1 MATLNKIPVN
11 KRSIDFFKGQFKGG
25 GARPNLFECLIN
37 VPEGPKAGQTGVDD
51 KLRFMIKASSL
62 PASNVNTIP
71 IPFRG
76 REFKIAGD
84 RSFEP
89 WTVTVL
95 NDTDFQIRR
104 TFERWM
110 NILNKHEDNA
120 GIINPA
126 DYMRS
131 MRVLQL
137 GRASLNN
144 TTDASPVT
152 ATHHPVHASY
162 QFMDA
167 WPSEVSSIDLSYDTT
182 DTMEEFTVTFQYQW
196 YDIEDSSGNSIVGS
210 FRDDGNPA

>member
-11 KRSIDFFKGQFKGG
+11 KRTIDFFKGQFEGG

-37 VPEGPKAGQTGVDD
+37 VPEGPKAGQLGVDE
-51 KLRFMIKASSL
+51 KLRFMIKATSL

-95 NDTDFQIRR
+95 NDTDFTIRR

-126 DYMRS
+126 DYMRN

-137 GRASLNN
+137 GRAALGSTEVP
-144 TTDASPVT
+144 TTVAQ
-152 ATHHPVHASY
+152 HPIHASY

-196 YDIEDSSGNSIVGS
+196 YDIEDETGNSIVGS

>member
-1 MATLNKIPVN
+1 MATTSKNQIPVN
-11 KRSIDFFKGQFKGG
+11 QRTIDFFKGKFVGG
-25 GARPNLFECLIN
+25 GARPNLFECIIN
-37 VPEGPKAGQTGVDD
+37 IPEGPKTGEEGVDD
-51 KLRFMIKASSL
+51 KMRFMIKASSL

-95 NDTDFQIRR
+95 NDTDFSIRR
-104 TFERWM
+104 AFERWM

-120 GIINPA
+120 GVINPGE
-126 DYMRS
+126 YMRN

-137 GRASLNN
+137 GRAALGDTSTP
-144 TTDASPVT
+144 TTIQN
-152 ATHHPVHASY
+152 HPIHAAY

-167 WPSEVSSIDLSYDTT
+167 WPSEISSIDLSYDTT
-182 DTMEEFTVTFQYQW
+182 DTFEEFSVTFQYQW
-196 YDIEDSSGNSIVGS
+196 YDIENANGDTIIGTG
-210 FRDDGNPA
+210 REE

>member
-1 MATLNKIPVN
+1 MALNTIPV
-11 KRSIDFFKGQFKGG
+11 KERTIDFFKGKFVGG
-25 GARPNLFECLIN
+25 GARPNLFECIIN
-37 VPEGPKAGQTGVDD
+37 VPEGPKAGQPQVDE
-51 KLRFMIKASSL
+51 KMRFMIKASSL

-126 DYMRS
+126 DYMRN

-137 GRASLNN
+137 GRASLSNAQ
-144 TTDASPVT
+144 DSSPVT
-152 ATHHPVHASY
+152 ATEHPVHASY

-182 DTMEEFTVTFQYQW
+182 DTFEEFTVTFQYQW
-196 YDIEDSSGNSIVGS
+196 YDIENGTGDSILGTG
-210 FRDDGNPA
+210 REE

>member
-1 MATLNKIPVN
+1 MALNTIPV
-11 KRSIDFFKGQFKGG
+11 KERTIDFFKGKFVGG
-25 GARPNLFECLIN
+25 GARPNLFECIIN
-37 VPEGPKAGQTGVDD
+37 IPEGPKTGEEGVDD
-51 KLRFMIKASSL
+51 KMRFMIKASSL

-95 NDTDFQIRR
+95 NDTDFQIRK

-182 DTMEEFTVTFQYQW
+182 DTFEEFTVTFQYQW
-196 YDIEDSSGNSIVGS
+196 YDIENGTGDSILGTG
-210 FRDDGNPA
+210 REE

>member
-1 MATLNKIPVN
+1 MALNTIPVN
-11 KRSIDFFKGQFKGG
+11 QRTIDFFKGKFVGG
-25 GARPNLFECLIN
+25 GARPNLFECIIN
-37 VPEGPKAGQTGVDD
+37 VPEGPKEGQPLVDE
-51 KLRFMIKASSL
+51 KMRFMIKASSL

-126 DYMRS
+126 EYMRN

-137 GRASLNN
+137 GRASLSNAN
-144 TTDASPVT
+144 DASPVT
-152 ATHHPVHASY
+152 ATAHPVHASY

-182 DTMEEFTVTFQYQW
+182 DTFEEFTVTFQYQW
-196 YDIEDSSGNSIVGS
+196 YDIENSNGDTIIGTG
-210 FRDDGNPA
+210 REE

>member
-1 MATLNKIPVN
+1 MATTSKNQIPVN
-11 KRSIDFFKGQFKGG
+11 QRTIDFFKGKFVGG
-25 GARPNLFECLIN
+25 GARPNLFECIIN
-37 VPEGPKAGQTGVDD
+37 IPEGPKTGEEGVDD
-51 KLRFMIKASSL
+51 KMRFMIKASSL

-95 NDTDFQIRR
+95 NDTDFTIRR

-126 DYMRS
+126 EYMRN

-137 GRASLNN
+137 GRASLSNAQ
-144 TTDASPVT
+144 DSSPVT
-152 ATHHPVHASY
+152 ATAHPVHASY

-182 DTMEEFTVTFQYQW
+182 DTFEEFTVTFQYQW
-196 YDIEDSSGNSIVGS
+196 YDIENGTGDSILGTG
-210 FRDDGNPA
+210 REE

>member
-1 MATLNKIPVN
+1 MATTSKNAIPVN
-11 KRSIDFFKGQFKGG
+11 QRTIDFFKGKFVGG
-25 GARPNLFECLIN
+25 GARPNLFECIIN
-37 VPEGPKAGQTGVDD
+37 IPEGPKSGEEGVDD
-51 KLRFMIKASSL
+51 KMRFMIKATSL

-95 NDTDFQIRR
+95 NDTDFQIRK

-126 DYMRS
+126 EYMRN

-137 GRASLNN
+137 GRASLSNAD
-144 TTDASPVT
+144 DAAPVT
-152 ATHHPVHASY
+152 ATAHPVHASY

-182 DTMEEFTVTFQYQW
+182 DTFEEFTVTFQYQW
-196 YDIEDSSGNSIVGS
+196 YDIENGTGDSILGTG
-210 FRDDGNPA
+210 REE

>member
-1 MATLNKIPVN
+1 MALNSIPVGT
-11 KRSIDFFKGQFKGG
+11 RTIDFFKGQFKGG

-37 VPEGPKAGQTGVDD
+37 VPEGPKAGQTDVDN
-51 KLRFMIKASSL
+51 KLRFMIKATSL

-95 NDTDFQIRR
+95 NDTDFTIRR

-126 DYMRS
+126 EYMRS

-137 GRASLNN
+137 GRASLGKAD
-144 TTDASPVT
+144 DASPVT
-152 ATHHPVHASY
+152 ATNHKVHASY

-182 DTMEEFTVTFQYQW
+182 DTFEEFTVTFQYQW
-196 YDIEDSSGNSIVGS
+196 YDIENGSGDSIVGTN
-210 FRDDGNPA
+210 RGDE

>member
-1 MATLNKIPVN
+1 MATTSKNQIPVN
-11 KRSIDFFKGQFKGG
+11 QRTIDFFKGKFVGG
-25 GARPNLFECLIN
+25 GARPNLFECIIN
-37 VPEGPKAGQTGVDD
+37 IPEGPKTGEEGVDD
-51 KLRFMIKASSL
+51 KMRFMIKASSL

-126 DYMRS
+126 EYMRN

-137 GRASLNN
+137 GRASLSNAN
-144 TTDASPVT
+144 DASPVT
-152 ATHHPVHASY
+152 ATAHPVHASY

-182 DTMEEFTVTFQYQW
+182 DTFEEFTVTFQYQW
-196 YDIEDSSGNSIVGS
+196 YDIENGTGDSILGTG
-210 FRDDGNPA
+210 REE

>member
-11 KRSIDFFKGQFKGG
+11 KRTIDFFKGQFKGG

-51 KLRFMIKASSL
+51 KLRFMIKATSL

-95 NDTDFQIRR
+95 NDTDFTIRR

>member
-1 MATLNKIPVN
+1 MATTSKNQIPVN
-11 KRSIDFFKGQFKGG
+11 QRTIDFFKGKFVGG
-25 GARPNLFECLIN
+25 GARPNLFECIIN
-37 VPEGPKAGQTGVDD
+37 IPEGPKTGEEGVDD
-51 KLRFMIKASSL
+51 KMRFMIKASSL

-126 DYMRS
+126 EYMRN

-137 GRASLNN
+137 GRASLSNAN
-144 TTDASPVT
+144 DASPVT
-152 ATHHPVHASY
+152 ATAHPVHASY

-182 DTMEEFTVTFQYQW
+182 DTFEEFTVTFQYQW
-196 YDIEDSSGNSIVGS
+196 YDIENSNGDTIIGTG
-210 FRDDGNPA
+210 REE